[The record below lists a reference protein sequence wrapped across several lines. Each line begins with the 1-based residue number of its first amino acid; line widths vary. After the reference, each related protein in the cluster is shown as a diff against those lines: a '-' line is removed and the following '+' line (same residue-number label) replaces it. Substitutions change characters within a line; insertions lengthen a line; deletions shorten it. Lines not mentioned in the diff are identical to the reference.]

1 MTRHS
6 KFKKNFT
13 TIIFLFHHFGFCMST
28 WRVKKQKFKKA
39 WNWTQKKKKITPHA
53 NNPLNHLKPDK
64 SHPDPSL
71 SLYVSIVPTTT
82 ELSTWTVCATR
93 KSRPVWHLRP
103 HLSKWPPRSPSP
115 VAQLSALAPS
125 PKFSWLRKSPS
136 LLFKQNKQNPKIPEL
151 LFSFLLFFSMHFYN
165 LVPIFFLSLSLP
177 TTATKSTLMTHAS
190 IQKKRKRENETKSQ
204 NIISHFCTPYMQ
216 MIIFLLGWGKEGKVT
231 KRVDWFSLFY
241 FFFLSP
247 SFLRF
252 PLL

>member
-1 MTRHS
+1 
-6 KFKKNFT
+6 
-13 TIIFLFHHFGFCMST
+13 MST
-28 WRVKKQKFKKA
+28 WRVKKKQKFKKA

-190 IQKKRKRENETKSQ
+190 IQKKEKEKTRRKAKILFRTFAPHICKWL
-204 NIISHFCTPYMQ
+204 FFY
-216 MIIFLLGWGKEGKVT
+216 WGGEKKEK
-231 KRVDWFSLFY
+231 
-241 FFFLSP
+241 
-247 SFLRF
+247 
-252 PLL
+252 